1 MSKMGCGWPRENET
15 TPVKDTSKTWEE
27 LRLNGSEHYRGTVQ
41 PIDIYKSKGVFKPFA
56 LCSIVKYA
64 TRNLD
69 KDLNPNDIKKIIH
82 YAELL
87 LAEQQEQDEK
97 YQTESRKDQSQEFT
111 DIELNKKE

>member
-1 MSKMGCGWPRENET
+1 LFFSWFNLDNFTESGDNM
-15 TPVKDTSKTWEE
+15 KTWEE
-27 LRLNGSEHYRGTVQ
+27 LRLEGSEHYRGVAQ

-56 LCSIVKYA
+56 LCSIIKYA